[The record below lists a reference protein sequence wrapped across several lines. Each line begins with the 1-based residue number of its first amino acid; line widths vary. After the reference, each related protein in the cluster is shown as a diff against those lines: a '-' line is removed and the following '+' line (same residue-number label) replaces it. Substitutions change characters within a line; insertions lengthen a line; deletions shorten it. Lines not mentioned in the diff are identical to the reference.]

1 LVPFLK
7 ELNMTRYGMT
17 FLAIGLFVFAS
28 QAKADDKADKEK
40 FQGEWSLV
48 TLEENG
54 ESQKITEESDH
65 YIKLKIEGD
74 KFMVGLKNGDHDA
87 TFATDSSKKPKTIDV
102 TLKGGDQDGKVMKG
116 FYELQG
122 DTLKICIGSPEAP
135 DRPAEFK
142 SKDAVKVFTFQR
154 AKK

>member
-1 LVPFLK
+1 
-7 ELNMTRYGMT
+7 MT
-17 FLAIGLFVFAS
+17 FLAIGLFFFAS
-28 QAKADDKADKEK
+28 QAQADDKADKEK

-48 TLEENG
+48 KLEDKGENQDIN
-54 ESQKITEESDH
+54 EDNDH

-74 KFMVGLKNGDHDA
+74 KFLVSLKNGDHDA
-87 TFATDSSKKPKTIDV
+87 TFTTDSGKKPKTIDI

-116 FYELQG
+116 FYELEG

-142 SKDAVKVFTFQR
+142 SKDEVKVFTFKR
-154 AKK
+154 KK

>member
-1 LVPFLK
+1 MK
-7 ELNMTRYGMT
+7 RYGMAL
-17 FLAIGLFVFAS
+17 LAIGLFVFAS
-28 QAKADDKADKEK
+28 QAQADDKADKEK

>member
-1 LVPFLK
+1 MK
-7 ELNMTRYGMT
+7 RYGMVL
-17 FLAIGLFVFAS
+17 LAIGLFFFAS
-28 QAKADDKADKEK
+28 QAKADDKTDKEK

-65 YIKLKIEGD
+65 YVKLKIEGD

-87 TFATDSSKKPKTIDV
+87 TFAVDSSKKPKSIDV

-122 DTLKICIGSPEAP
+122 DTLKICMGSPEAP
-135 DRPAEFK
+135 DRPVEFK
-142 SKDAVKVFTFQR
+142 SKDEVKVFTFKR

>member
-1 LVPFLK
+1 
-7 ELNMTRYGMT
+7 MTRYGMT
-17 FLAIGLFVFAS
+17 LLAVGLVLGIS
-28 QAKADDKADKEK
+28 QARADDKADKEK

-65 YIKLKIEGD
+65 YVKLKIEGD

-87 TFATDSSKKPKTIDV
+87 TFAVDSSKKPKTIDV

-122 DTLKICIGSPEAP
+122 DTLKICMGSPEAP
-135 DRPAEFK
+135 DRPVEFK
-142 SKDAVKVFTFQR
+142 SKDEVKVFTFKR

>member
-1 LVPFLK
+1 
-7 ELNMTRYGMT
+7 MTRYGMT

-87 TFATDSSKKPKTIDV
+87 TFAVDPSKKPKTIDV

-116 FYELQG
+116 FYELDG
-122 DTLKICIGSPEAP
+122 DTLKICIGTPEAP
-135 DRPAEFK
+135 LRPAEFK